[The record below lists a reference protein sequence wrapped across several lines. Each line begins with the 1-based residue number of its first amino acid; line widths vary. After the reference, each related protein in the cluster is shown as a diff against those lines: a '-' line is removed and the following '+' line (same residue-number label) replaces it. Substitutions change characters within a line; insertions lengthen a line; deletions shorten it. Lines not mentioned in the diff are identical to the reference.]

1 VSSPLVLGDKS
12 QAPETLP
19 EVILDVRE
27 LLIAFPVLSGVVLPA
42 NGISFSVRRGEIV
55 GIVGESASGKSVT
68 VRSLMSLVPW
78 PGEVVG
84 GAILWKGRDV
94 TEMSRAALTAL
105 RGSEIAMVFQ
115 DPMTT
120 LNPVLTIGDQ
130 LQETVRLKTRLRG
143 RSASAR
149 TQELLESVRIPSARL
164 RLSSYPHELSGGM
177 RQRVALALALAGN
190 PDLLIAD
197 EPTTAL
203 DVTTQAQI
211 LELLG
216 AIRAETGMAILLV
229 SHDLGVIAQTCD
241 KVLVMYAG
249 YLVEKGTVTQVIEE
263 PQHPYTRALLAAV
276 PSLDDVR
283 DKRQLLAIPGQPP
296 ILQALP
302 EGCVFS
308 TRCPYARAECAAV
321 DMTLLGEDHLTACPY
336 ERFPT
341 RL

>member
-1 VSSPLVLGDKS
+1 MSAVVVSNVGAD
-12 QAPETLP
+12 APAAP
-19 EVILDVRE
+19 SVPILEVRE

-42 NGISFSVRRGEIV
+42 NRLSFSMRRGDIL

-78 PGEVVG
+78 PGEVVDG
-84 GAILWKGRDV
+84 SILWRGREV
-94 TEMSRAALTAL
+94 TQMSNRELTAL

-115 DPMTT
+115 DPLTT

-130 LQETVRLKTRLRG
+130 LSETVRIKTRLRG
-143 RSASAR
+143 RHASVR
-149 TQELLESVRIPSARL
+149 TRELLESVRIPSARL

-177 RQRVALALALAGN
+177 RQRVALALALAGD

-211 LELLG
+211 LDLLV
-216 AIRAETGMAILLV
+216 ALRDERGMAILLV

-241 KVLVMYAG
+241 EVLVMYAG
-249 YLVEKGTVTQVIEE
+249 YRIEQGSVKDVIEA

-283 DKRQLLAIPGQPP
+283 VKRPLSAIPGQPP
-296 ILQALP
+296 ILNALP
-302 EGCVFS
+302 AGCPFS
-308 TRCPYARAECAAV
+308 PRCPFARAACTTI
-321 DMTLLGEDHLTACPY
+321 DMTLVGDAHLTACPF
-336 ERFPT
+336 ERDP
-341 RL
+341 LQA